1 MEQKLLALTEEL
13 LQKTYHIKSTFE
25 EVKKANQERD
35 FYQEVKPFADDVK
48 GKLDQWEPLAIE
60 WLKNN
65 PVKYLHPQQITHTAE
80 NLDMISIQ
88 CFFPKTSL
96 TRFRHYAE
104 SVEYVLK
111 NLLNAIQKKASSI

>member
-1 MEQKLLALTEEL
+1 MEGKLLELTEAL
-13 LQKTYHIKSTFE
+13 LQKTYQIKTIFE
-25 EVKKANQERD
+25 EVKKTNQERD
-35 FYQEVKPFADDVK
+35 FYQEVKPFADEVK
-48 GKLDQWEPLAIE
+48 AKLDQWEPLAIE
-60 WLKNN
+60 WLKDN
-65 PVKYLHPQQITHTAE
+65 PVKHLHPQQITHTAE

-111 NLLNAIQKKASSI
+111 NLLLAIQNKKS

>member
-1 MEQKLLALTEEL
+1 MEQILFELTEEL
-13 LQKTYHIKSTFE
+13 LQKNDEIKAIFAD
-25 EVKKANQERD
+25 VKKENQERD
-35 FYQEVKPFADDVK
+35 FYQEVKPFADGVK
-48 GKLDQWEPLAIE
+48 ALLDQWEPLSIQ
-60 WLKNN
+60 WLKQN
-65 PVKYLHPQQITHTAE
+65 PVKNLHPQQITHTAE

-111 NLLNAIQKKASSI
+111 NLLFAIQNKRE